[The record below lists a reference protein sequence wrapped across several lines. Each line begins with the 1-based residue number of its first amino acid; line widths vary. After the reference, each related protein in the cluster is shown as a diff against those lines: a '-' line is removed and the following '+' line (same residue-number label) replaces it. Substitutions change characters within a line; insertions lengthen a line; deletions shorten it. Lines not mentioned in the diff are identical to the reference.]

1 MYDVDKLIDGVE
13 GWCTA
18 HKAAK
23 LFELASDPSVS
34 IAVEIGV
41 FAGKS
46 LLPVAAAMKAKGFG
60 HIYGVEPWDTEVVL
74 EFSQDKHNDKWWGRE
89 DLLKVKKEFLQ
100 KIVDEQLVAHTRII
114 ELPSDSAVQI
124 FQGARFAR
132 KINMLHIDGS
142 HALEQSVFDAAYWL
156 RLCASGAFI
165 VLDDINWA
173 SVSLAFDFLTKAAH
187 KIYSISDETMGHFAI
202 FQKA

>member
-1 MYDVDKLIDGVE
+1 MHDIAKLIEGVE
-13 GWCTA
+13 GWCTP
-18 HKAAK
+18 HKAVK
-23 LFELASDPSVS
+23 LFEMASDPSVS

-60 HIYGVEPWDTEVVL
+60 HIYGIEPWDTEIVL
-74 EFSQDKHNDKWWGRE
+74 EFSQDEGNDKWWRRE

-100 KIVDEQLVAHTRII
+100 KIIEEKLIAQVKII
-114 ELPSDSAVQI
+114 ELPSESAVQI
-124 FQGARFAR
+124 FQGARFSQ

-165 VLDDINWA
+165 VLDDINWP
-173 SVSLAFDFLTKAAH
+173 SVSIALDFLTNAAK
-187 KIYSISDETMGHFAI
+187 KIYSISDEDLGHFAI
-202 FQKA
+202 FQKR